1 MLLTHS
7 LHFILSPGVDMPA
20 LVGLIVFAGLFIYIK
35 VTNEELAALHLNRLA
50 GVPAK
55 DQKRLH
61 VARRHHFPY
70 VLKRTV

>member
-1 MLLTHS
+1 MSALL
-7 LHFILSPGVDMPA
+7 
-20 LVGLIVFAGLFIYIK
+20 GLIVFAGLFIYIK
-35 VTNEELAALHLNRLA
+35 VTNEELAAQHLNRLA